1 MQHLT
6 ENLQNFI
13 TDRQGVVLLRV
24 LSRTDADLLPYLRHH
39 LMLSLPELACHGHD
53 SGHRHHPRLHLQK
66 SRRCHLCLYLYS
78 SENHRCHRRYRICKK
93 PSDIA

>member
-24 LSRTDADLLPYLRHH
+24 LSRTDADFAAVLKEYF
-39 LMLSLPELACHGHD
+39 CIN
-53 SGHRHHPRLHLQK
+53 
-66 SRRCHLCLYLYS
+66 LYLYEIS
-78 SENHRCHRRYRICKK
+78 SFFGKTPLSGCFFSACHLILAGWRIQRKSTKVYKTKIENKIEG
-93 PSDIA
+93 